1 MVKEVGVDFGD
12 EEEQTEPEEYELDNI
27 DDEGQEESIEKD
39 KEEDIAIF
47 KAIVNRE
54 NKRAKTSNV
63 GRSR

>member
-27 DDEGQEESIEKD
+27 DDEDQEESIEKD

-54 NKRAKTSNV
+54 NKCAKTSNV